1 MDTAGR
7 IVADPDRRAGRT
19 APEEVLALAWA
30 AEGLTAIVIEAEL
43 LVRALELPITG
54 NDSSDAARDHAIYS
68 QIDILK
74 NQFAVLHGKTPAP
87 EKE

>member
-19 APEEVLALAWA
+19 SAAEALALAWA

-68 QIDILK
+68 QIDTLK
-74 NQFAVLHGKTPAP
+74 NQFATLRTPAP
-87 EKE
+87 KEK